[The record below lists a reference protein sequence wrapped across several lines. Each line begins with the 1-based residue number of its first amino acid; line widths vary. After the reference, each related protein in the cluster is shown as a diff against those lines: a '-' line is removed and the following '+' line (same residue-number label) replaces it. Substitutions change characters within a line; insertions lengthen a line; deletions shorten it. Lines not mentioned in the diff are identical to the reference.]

1 MDIDGAKIL
10 LEKKR
15 SERDKF
21 QGRLD
26 SLYEKLEEMG
36 FTDIDQIDQELDSL
50 EKEIAEKEEKRNKL
64 LKKWKK
70 NYGQFLES

>member
-50 EKEIAEKEEKRNKL
+50 EKEIAKKEEKRNKL
-64 LKKWKK
+64 LKNWKK
-70 NYGQFLES
+70 SYGQFLES